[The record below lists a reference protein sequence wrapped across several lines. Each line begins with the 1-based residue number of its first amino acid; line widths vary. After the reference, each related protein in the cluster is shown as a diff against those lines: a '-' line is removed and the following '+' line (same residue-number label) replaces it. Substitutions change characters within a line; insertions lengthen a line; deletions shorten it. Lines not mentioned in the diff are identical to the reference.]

1 MKMSKLMRSKLFPAL
16 VIVIGALV
24 LVLPQ
29 VLAHKMLLGSDS
41 IFHYNRFYEA
51 AMQLKEGNF
60 HYFITM
66 YGFQQSGRIINA
78 LYGPVAAYFNGA
90 LLLVGKTWFN
100 YQILSDIAVYLL
112 AGGSMYALLRK
123 CKLRVS
129 YSLGLALFYL
139 TTYAI
144 QYWTLSQ
151 AFSGWAA
158 TLLPLCLLPLV
169 TFIVEKR
176 VNVLELAL
184 CTALMFQ
191 THFLTSLFVVMAYL
205 PAFIYSFVKTPERIK
220 MLQHMAL
227 AVGLFFLLTANI
239 WAGLVEVYFGNT
251 VLQPFINKNMYGTAV
266 SLNAYRLSNWL
277 SPFGIVILGGLQIIL
292 LLLFWKKI
300 STLNK
305 IVSLEAVAF
314 LILSSRLLPWK
325 WLSQTFEF
333 VNVLQFPF
341 RFFVPYTVLLLM
353 SIGLFATELKLD
365 GRVMVGALI
374 LLVTCSFV
382 QTIQALEQNLA
393 VWDEP
398 EEFMY
403 QKNTIY
409 FTDDTQKIKQA
420 FFSTDLALGLRY
432 VQKSTPDY
440 LPLYTK
446 LTAQDEI
453 HGYRHYRK
461 QVLMQEQK
469 FTKTATTAALIYQ
482 WDATE
487 AKEIIVPAI
496 GYKNTKVVLN
506 GKVLTD
512 AQLGHTRIG
521 TLKLRQKRGHNRLEL
536 SYVPAKATVVFLVL
550 PAFVWLGCLG
560 IVIKRKGYNK
570 KDDAKINCLSAR

>member
-1 MKMSKLMRSKLFPAL
+1 
-16 VIVIGALV
+16 
-24 LVLPQ
+24 
-29 VLAHKMLLGSDS
+29 
-41 IFHYNRFYEA
+41 
-51 AMQLKEGNF
+51 
-60 HYFITM
+60 
-66 YGFQQSGRIINA
+66 
-78 LYGPVAAYFNGA
+78 
-90 LLLVGKTWFN
+90 
-100 YQILSDIAVYLL
+100 
-112 AGGSMYALLRK
+112 
-123 CKLRVS
+123 
-129 YSLGLALFYL
+129 
-139 TTYAI
+139 
-144 QYWTLSQ
+144 
-151 AFSGWAA
+151 
-158 TLLPLCLLPLV
+158 
-169 TFIVEKR
+169 
-176 VNVLELAL
+176 
-184 CTALMFQ
+184 
-191 THFLTSLFVVMAYL
+191 
-205 PAFIYSFVKTPERIK
+205 
-220 MLQHMAL
+220 
-227 AVGLFFLLTANI
+227 
-239 WAGLVEVYFGNT
+239 
-251 VLQPFINKNMYGTAV
+251 
-266 SLNAYRLSNWL
+266 
-277 SPFGIVILGGLQIIL
+277 
-292 LLLFWKKI
+292 
-300 STLNK
+300 
-305 IVSLEAVAF
+305 
-314 LILSSRLLPWK
+314 
-325 WLSQTFEF
+325 
-333 VNVLQFPF
+333 
-341 RFFVPYTVLLLM
+341 M

-365 GRVMVGALI
+365 GRMMIGALI

-382 QTIQALEQNLA
+382 QTIQALEQDLA

-409 FTDDTQKIKQA
+409 FTDDIQKIKQA

-469 FTKTATTAALIYQ
+469 FTKAATTDALVYQ
-482 WDATE
+482 WDAAE

-521 TLKLRQKRGHNRLEL
+521 EL

>member
-1 MKMSKLMRSKLFPAL
+1 MKMSKLMCSRLFIAL

-60 HYFITM
+60 HHFITM

-78 LYGPVAAYFNGA
+78 LYGPVVAYFNGA

-139 TTYAI
+139 TTYAV

-158 TLLPLCLLPLV
+158 ALLPLCLLPLV

-191 THFLTSLFVVMAYL
+191 IHFLTSLFVVMAYL
-205 PAFIYSFVKTPERIK
+205 PAFIYAFIKTPERIK
-220 MLQHMAL
+220 LLQHMAL
-227 AVGLFFLLTANI
+227 AIGLFFLLTTNI

-251 VLQPFINKNMYGTAV
+251 VLQPFINKNIYGTAV
-266 SLNAYRLSNWL
+266 SLSVYRLSNWL
-277 SPFGIVILGGLQIIL
+277 APFGIVILGGLQIIL
-292 LLLFWKKI
+292 LLVFWKKI

-305 IVSLEAVAF
+305 IVSLEALLF

-333 VNVLQFPF
+333 VNILQFPF

-353 SIGLFATELKLD
+353 SLGLFATELKIN
-365 GRVMVGALI
+365 GWVVIGALAV
-374 LLVTCSFV
+374 LVTCSFV
-382 QTIQALEQNLA
+382 QTIQALEQSLA
-393 VWDEP
+393 MWDEP

-403 QKNTIY
+403 QKNTTY
-409 FTDDTQKIKQA
+409 FTDDTQQIKQA
-420 FFSTDLALGLRY
+420 FFSKDLALGLYY

-446 LTAQDEI
+446 LTDQDEI

-461 QVLMQEQK
+461 QVIMQEQK
-469 FTKTATTAALIYQ
+469 FTKTATKDALVYQ
-482 WDATE
+482 WDAAE

-506 GKVLTD
+506 GKTLTD
-512 AQLGHTRIG
+512 AQFGHTRIG
-521 TLKLRQKRGHNRLEL
+521 ALKLRQERGHNRLEI
-536 SYVPAKATVVFLVL
+536 SYVPAKTTVVFLVL
-550 PAFVWLGCLG
+550 PTFVWLGCLG
-560 IVIKRKGYNK
+560 IVIKRKGYSRE
-570 KDDAKINCLSAR
+570 DDAKFNYLSAR